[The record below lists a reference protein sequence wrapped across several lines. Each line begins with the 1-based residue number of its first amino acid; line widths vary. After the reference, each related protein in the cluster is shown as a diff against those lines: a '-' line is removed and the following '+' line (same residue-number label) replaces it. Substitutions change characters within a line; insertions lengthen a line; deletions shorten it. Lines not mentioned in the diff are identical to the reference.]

1 MTIRAAT
8 KRLFEKMN
16 DEAADVK
23 ADFVVAPRSLEEARQ
38 VMVAAVDAGLT
49 VGFRGGGTHQGIG
62 NPVAPDLVVTTGGLD
77 RIVDWQPE
85 DMTVVVEPGLE
96 VARLAATLAERNQ
109 TAVLLELPG
118 AATVGGVVAA
128 GLSGFRRLRYGPTR
142 DRVLEI
148 HLVTGYGEIVRSG
161 SSVVKSSTGYDLP
174 RLATGSLGSLG
185 LIGRIRLKL
194 WTEPLHA
201 ATVSVDDV
209 ERARAAVFRPLA
221 ALESNGTGAIYLAGT
236 ADEVEAQAGAIG
248 GSVEPGLRW
257 PDPIDAPVRFSVRV
271 PPRDVPEAVERVT
284 ATDGARYVA
293 WFGVGEVSVGI
304 DSLDTSRLGELRAFA
319 ESRQGSLVLLEAP
332 DPLYAELGAWG
343 APPGSVDLQRRV
355 KAAFDPSK
363 VCNPGILP
371 GGV

>member
-1 MTIRAAT
+1 VTIRAAT
-8 KRLFEKMN
+8 KRLFEKMD
-16 DEAADVK
+16 DEAADVE
-23 ADFVVAPRSLEEARQ
+23 ADFVVAPRSLEEARE

-62 NPVAPDLVVTTGGLD
+62 NPVAPDVVVTTSALS

-96 VARLAATLAERNQ
+96 AARLAATLAERNQ
-109 TAVLLELPG
+109 NAVLLERPG
-118 AATVGGVVAA
+118 AATVGGIVAA

-148 HLVTGYGEIVRSG
+148 HLVTGYGEIVRAG

-201 ATVSVDDV
+201 VTVHVDDV
-209 ERARAAVFRPLA
+209 EQARGAVFRPLA
-221 ALESNGTGAIYLAGT
+221 ALESDGRGAIYLAGT
-236 ADEVEAQAGAIG
+236 EDEIEAQAGAIG

-257 PDPIDAPVRFSVRV
+257 PDPIGAAVRISVRV
-271 PPRDVPEAVERVT
+271 PPRDVSEVVERVT
-284 ATDGARYVA
+284 ALGGARYVA
-293 WFGVGEVSVGI
+293 SFGVGDVSVGI
-304 DSLDTSRLGELRAFA
+304 DSADASRLGELRAFA
-319 ESRQGSLVLLEAP
+319 ESRQGSLVLLEGP
-332 DPLYAELGAWG
+332 DRLYAELGAWG
-343 APPGSVDLQRRV
+343 TTPGSIDVQRRV

-363 VCNPGILP
+363 ICNPGILP